1 MKKLTK
7 DQWQLVIENDKL
19 LYVMLS
25 MFNYNKSEEEE
36 IIYNAGL
43 PAMIRAALRFDESKG
58 FKFSTWACKI
68 IYNAYNSYFKQESKK
83 INTISF
89 DIDCP
94 EHHPAVMPDD
104 SAEAQEFLKVDLKK
118 RFKKLTLDQKR
129 DIYLRFF
136 KNMGYGEMS
145 KELNIS
151 VQRCHQRVQKAL
163 ELMRVED

>member
-1 MKKLTK
+1 
-7 DQWQLVIENDKL
+7 
-19 LYVMLS
+19 
-25 MFNYNKSEEEE
+25 
-36 IIYNAGL
+36 
-43 PAMIRAALRFDESKG
+43 
-58 FKFSTWACKI
+58 
-68 IYNAYNSYFKQESKK
+68 
-83 INTISF
+83 
-89 DIDCP
+89 
-94 EHHPAVMPDD
+94 MPDD